1 MLFTILLAITM
12 KRNLLSLLALIP
24 LILFSQSNKNLKTIS
39 GFISFEN
46 KPLSNVNIF
55 VKDTITSAF
64 SNSKGFYEIK
74 AEEGDYLRFEYIG
87 LQNTQILVED
97 VTTTLNLEMR
107 NIKLIPKSISN
118 NSIKL
123 SGGSVGSSISN
134 FKMLL
139 IKGKDLNQNAETLT
153 QAILEKAPFLR
164 AVANDYGENILYVR
178 GKELDG
184 HVMWIID
191 EILFDIPFPVYVSE
205 VKTVAILNSDTG
217 GCVIKLE
224 TNVEYSKLR
233 GINFNNYYFTDN
245 DFYTFDAISYKKQK
259 RFKPKYLNDF
269 KRISFAEKALEVY
282 EKQYSLYKNDTNYHL
297 TLINYFQKNYKSK
310 ESVLKT
316 LSDYENFAVN
326 NPEDLKVVAY
336 KYQELNEYNKA
347 LVTYKRIANLR
358 PNHRQSSRDIANAYL
373 DLKDYRM
380 ASLMHKYYLKQS
392 ANIIENNDSGDI
404 ISSEIISNYNKESDD
419 SYQKIKLADAKKITE
434 SDIRL
439 VFEWNTTEA
448 EFIIEFVNPKNQLFK
463 LVNSLEK
470 NYDLIIDQKTKGYTS
485 KEVIIQELKAGNW
498 LVNFTYLGNKQYKPT
513 VLKLTTYYNWGK
525 PNESKKINV
534 FEFTMQNRK
543 MKLLKLNR
551 KSL

>member
-1 MLFTILLAITM
+1 
-12 KRNLLSLLALIP
+12 
-24 LILFSQSNKNLKTIS
+24 
-39 GFISFEN
+39 
-46 KPLSNVNIF
+46 
-55 VKDTITSAF
+55 
-64 SNSKGFYEIK
+64 
-74 AEEGDYLRFEYIG
+74 
-87 LQNTQILVED
+87 
-97 VTTTLNLEMR
+97 MR
-107 NIKLIPKSISN
+107 NRKFIPKSISN

-123 SGGSVGSSISN
+123 SGGSVGSSKSDFN
-134 FKMLL
+134 LLL
-139 IKGKDLNQNAETLT
+139 IKGEDLNQNAKTLT
-153 QAILEKAPFLR
+153 AAILEKVPFFR
-164 AVANDYGENILYVR
+164 AVANEYGENILYVR

-191 EILFDIPFPVYVSE
+191 EILFDIPFPAYISE
-205 VKTVAILNSDTG
+205 VKTIAILNSDTG
-217 GCVIKLE
+217 GCVIKVD
-224 TNVEYSKLR
+224 TNIEYSKIK
-233 GINFNNYYFTDN
+233 GVNYNNFYFTDN
-245 DFYTFDAISYKKQK
+245 DFYNYDAISYKKQK

-282 EKQYSLYKNDTNYHL
+282 KKQYSLYKNDANYHF
-297 TLINYFQKNYKSK
+297 TMINYFQKNYKSK
-310 ESVLKT
+310 EAVLKI
-316 LSDYENFAVN
+316 LSDYENFANN
-326 NPEDLKVVAY
+326 NPEDLKVIAY

-373 DLKDYRM
+373 VLKDYRM

-392 ANIIENNDSGDI
+392 TNTIENNDIGDI

-419 SYQKIKLADAKKITE
+419 SYQKIKLADTKKITE

-448 EFIIEFVNPKNQLFK
+448 EFIIEFVNPKNQIFK
-463 LVNSLEK
+463 LENSLEK
-470 NYDLIIDQKTKGYTS
+470 NYDLIVDQKSKGYTS
-485 KEVIIQELKAGNW
+485 KEIIIQELTEGNW

-513 VLKLTTYYNWGK
+513 ILKLTTYYNWGK
-525 PNESKKINV
+525 PNQSKKINV